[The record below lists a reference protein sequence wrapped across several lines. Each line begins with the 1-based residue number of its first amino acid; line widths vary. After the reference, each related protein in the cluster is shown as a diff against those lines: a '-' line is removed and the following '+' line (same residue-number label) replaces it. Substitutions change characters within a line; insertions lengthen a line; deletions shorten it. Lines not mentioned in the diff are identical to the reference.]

1 VKRNLFAVALAL
13 LLAAGVLSGCEE
25 DLLAPGAD
33 PSSAIQIT
41 VGTPYNGSIAAFG
54 IQFLKFNATSTSHT
68 GTLSNIATDFSWA
81 LCASS
86 ACTSAALICDNDQV
100 GNGAETCQMNPLSS
114 GATYY
119 LRIDE
124 WDSVAGN
131 YTMSLVTP

>member
-1 VKRNLFAVALAL
+1 MKRNLFAVALAL

-33 PSSAIQIT
+33 PSTAIQIT

-54 IQFLKFNATSTSHT
+54 IQFLKFTATNSTHT

-86 ACTSAALICDNDQV
+86 ACTSAAQICDNDPS
-100 GNGAETCQMNPLSS
+100 GNTPETCQMTSLASS
-114 GATYY
+114 ATYY
-119 LRIDE
+119 LRVDE
-124 WDSVAGN
+124 WNNVAGN